1 MTRCAI
7 YIVKAARFVPVR
19 SDCRRHDMTSQND
32 KKSSKTLPSPPA
44 PAENDASQNTM
55 PPERNGPK
63 GPEPT
68 RYGDWENGGRCTDF

>member
-1 MTRCAI
+1 MLHNSEGGAL
-7 YIVKAARFVPVR
+7 YALR
-19 SDCRRHDMTSQND
+19 SDCRRHEMTSQNE
-32 KKSSKTLPSPPA
+32 KELSKTLPSTPQSA
-44 PAENDASQNTM
+44 KDEDTHNTM

>member
-1 MTRCAI
+1 
-7 YIVKAARFVPVR
+7 
-19 SDCRRHDMTSQND
+19 MTSHNE
-32 KKSSKTLPSPPA
+32 KESSKTLPSTPQA
-44 PAENDASQNTM
+44 AKDEDTHDTM

>member
-1 MTRCAI
+1 
-7 YIVKAARFVPVR
+7 
-19 SDCRRHDMTSQND
+19 MTSQND

-44 PAENDASQNTM
+44 LAENDTLQNTM